1 MDTNGDFMVVLMVVN
16 PHVGFNG
23 GAFMGFNDDLQLIWL
38 SWIGICNDDFKV
50 IDWNLMVIWL

>member
-23 GAFMGFNDDLQLIWL
+23 GAFMGFNDDLQLI
-38 SWIGICNDDFKV
+38 
-50 IDWNLMVIWL
+50 